1 MKLHKYIKELIKKN
15 RQEVALRLLQEKV
28 TDSQDETD
36 IILIVSK
43 WNNMKRNQKTGRW
56 DDDKCEQ
63 KQIEISDSILYC
75 LDLVPDMP
83 LEKEIQQLEEDKF
96 LCVAHSP
103 ESHAFLENFFNFPPF
118 KLFDVCH
125 LEEYQQFM
133 AENKYIFAVFDN
145 NDGNTDKE
153 KLKEREALMAEC
165 LEAMNCPILI
175 HYGSQFID
183 LVRLQPNRVVSANS
197 VFTLHSRVKDV
208 LSYLGLNLQQI

>member
-1 MKLHKYIKELIKKN
+1 MKLHKYIQKLVEINK
-15 RQEVALRLLQEKV
+15 QEVALTILKEKSDDLDEQNDLVLIYSNWNRLKRKMATGMISEADYEQEQTK
-28 TDSQDETD
+28 
-36 IILIVSK
+36 
-43 WNNMKRNQKTGRW
+43 
-56 DDDKCEQ
+56 
-63 KQIEISDSILYC
+63 ISNSILAFLHF
-75 LDLVPDMP
+75 LDDLP
-83 LEKEIQQLEEDKF
+83 LDDTIKILEEDKF
-96 LCVAHSP
+96 LCVAHDS
-103 ESHAFLENFFNFPPF
+103 ESAEFLAKFFNAPPF
-118 KLFDVCH
+118 KLFDVCQ
-125 LEEYQQFM
+125 LEECKQLI
-133 AENKYIFAVFDN
+133 AENKYTFVVFDN